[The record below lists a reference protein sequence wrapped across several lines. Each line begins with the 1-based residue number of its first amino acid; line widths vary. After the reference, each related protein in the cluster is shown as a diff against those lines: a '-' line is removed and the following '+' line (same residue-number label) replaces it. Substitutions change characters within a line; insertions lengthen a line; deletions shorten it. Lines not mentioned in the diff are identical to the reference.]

1 MIRYLFG
8 FLCVCALGAVPL
20 VGCSETAD
28 EGGSGGSAGT
38 GGMAGSGGTGGTA
51 GSGGSAGTGGM
62 AGSGGTGGMG
72 GDGGSGGMGGT
83 VELFLITYEGD
94 GWEAGPPL
102 EGVEV
107 CQTDTT
113 NCTTSDVNGQVLLS
127 LPANQEI
134 SYTLTKDGHMGW
146 MAGDVT
152 DERFGAEGGPRLP
165 MFTNEQIEAFAE
177 ANAIPYPLTGGVT
190 SHHMNPVRIAG
201 VTYDLVDTTGL
212 EYYVDDDVTHRFDLT
227 ATTSEG
233 FGGSWEVPPGDHQV
247 EFGGAATNCSVAIAW
262 PGNAPNRVK
271 VPVKV
276 GFFTLA
282 SMNCDVQQGQ

>member
-1 MIRYLFG
+1 MRYLVG
-8 FLCVCALGAVPL
+8 FIFALALGVMPL
-20 VGCSETAD
+20 VGCGET
-28 EGGSGGSAGT
+28 EGDGGNGGSAGT
-38 GGMAGSGGTGGTA
+38 GGMGGEA
-51 GSGGSAGTGGM
+51 
-62 AGSGGTGGMG
+62 GTGGMG
-72 GDGGSGGMGGT
+72 GDGGGSGMGGT

-94 GWEAGPPL
+94 GWGAGPPL
-102 EGVEV
+102 EGVAV
-107 CQTDTT
+107 CQTDTP
-113 NCTTSDVNGQVLLS
+113 NCTTSDVNGQARLL

-177 ANAIPYPLTGGVT
+177 ANGIPYPLTGGVT

-212 EYYVDDDVTHRFDLT
+212 EYYMDDDAERTLRFDLT

-233 FGGSWEVPPGDHQV
+233 FGGSWEVPPGNHQV

-271 VPVKV
+271 VPIKV

-282 SMNCDVQQGQ
+282 SMNCDVQ